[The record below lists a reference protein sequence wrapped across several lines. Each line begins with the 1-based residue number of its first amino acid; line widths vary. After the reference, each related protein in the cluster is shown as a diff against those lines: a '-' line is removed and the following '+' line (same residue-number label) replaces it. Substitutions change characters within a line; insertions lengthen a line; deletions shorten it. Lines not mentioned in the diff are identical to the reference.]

1 MRKQDTKR
9 TLTPTAAVPLQDIIE
24 LEAALQAGGI
34 AAIEQKRK
42 TDLGGGCD
50 KLAFNGKG
58 DDMAAVSSSATVD

>member
-42 TDLGGGCD
+42 TDLGGRVRQTS
-50 KLAFNGKG
+50 F
-58 DDMAAVSSSATVD
+58 